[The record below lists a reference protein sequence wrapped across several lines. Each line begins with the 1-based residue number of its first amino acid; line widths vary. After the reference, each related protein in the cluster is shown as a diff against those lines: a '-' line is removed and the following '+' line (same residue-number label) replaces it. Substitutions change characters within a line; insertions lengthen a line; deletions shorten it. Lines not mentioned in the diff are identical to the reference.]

1 MAGDGRVF
9 GVALPEKLGAVTRYA
24 GEVLLRLSVR
34 GQGCSLRGALI
45 GCAALGWGFA
55 GVAMAQ
61 ERLPDSPGFVVAEV
75 AAAGQMRAAMGGVT
89 GTVTDRSGTLLVGA
103 RVVLSDEASGRTQ
116 ETNSDEE
123 GAFRF
128 AGVGPGA
135 FRVEV
140 TLDGFVPG
148 TANGRT
154 ETGQSVAVGPI
165 ALTLAAV
172 NVRVDVV
179 ATQEEIAGAQL
190 QMEEKQRLVGL
201 FPNFFVSYDWRA
213 LPLTTRQKFSLAWKN
228 AYDPGNLVLVG
239 FTAGVQQAAD
249 AFPGYGQGAA
259 GYGKRY
265 GADLGNLVIGTML
278 GGAVLPSLFHQDP
291 RYFYKGTGTV
301 KSRALY
307 AMSTA
312 VVCRGD
318 NGKRQI
324 AWASM
329 LGDLSAGAISNAYY
343 APSDR
348 QGARLTIENGF
359 LGIAGDAF
367 NGLMQELVL
376 PRLTT
381 RAKGLQRTP

>member
-1 MAGDGRVF
+1 M
-9 GVALPEKLGAVTRYA
+9 
-24 GEVLLRLSVR
+24 LRLGSVR
-34 GQGCSLRGALI
+34 GQGYSLRRGLI
-45 GCAALGWGFA
+45 GCATLGLGLA
-55 GVAMAQ
+55 GVARAQ
-61 ERLPDSPGFVVAEV
+61 ERLPDSPGFVGAEV
-75 AAAGQMRAAMGGVT
+75 EAAGQPAAVMGGVT
-89 GTVTDRSGTLLVGA
+89 GTVTDRSGAVIVGA
-103 RVVLSDEASGRTQ
+103 KVVLLEEASGRTE
-116 ETNSDEE
+116 ETRSDEV

-128 AGVGPGA
+128 TGVDPGN
-135 FRVEV
+135 FRVKV

-148 TANGRT
+148 TANGRMDM
-154 ETGQSVAVGPI
+154 GQSVVIGPV

-172 NVRVDVV
+172 SVNVDVV
-179 ATQEEIAGAQL
+179 ATQEDISAAQVHL
-190 QMEEKQRLVGL
+190 EEKQRLLGL
-201 FPNFFVSYDWRA
+201 FPNFFVSYNWQA
-213 LPLTTRQKFSLAWKN
+213 LPLTSKQKFSLAWRN

-239 FTAGVQQAAD
+239 FTAGVQQAAN

-265 GADLGNLVIGTML
+265 GADLGNLVTGTMM

-291 RYFYKGTGTV
+291 RYFYKGTGSGT
-301 KSRALY
+301 SRALY

-324 AWASM
+324 AWASI

-343 APSDR
+343 APTDR
-348 QGARLTIENGF
+348 QGAKLTIENGF

-376 PRLTT
+376 PRLTA